1 MYQLMIIDDEPIVR
15 AGISMLIPWSDY
27 NFEVCA
33 EGVDGR
39 DGLKK
44 VLEYSPDLVLVDLK
58 MPGLNGIELIREA
71 KKQGFEGKFII
82 LTGYSDFE
90 FAKSAVSLGVRAYL
104 LKPID
109 EDEIREN
116 LEEVLAELEAK
127 KNLDDYYSLSELNA
141 RQVVLRRLLQPSED
155 KESIRKEIKLY
166 GMDFKYNNF
175 CVAILSP
182 NTDEAGDVLG
192 VEPQKIE
199 QMQRGIKNLDSIIV
213 ENNLVFIC
221 KGSSYTKIREQLM
234 KNNERLKRD
243 QKDSFFISLGQD
255 VANWEDI
262 NFSYECAKLL
272 TDYKFLYKD
281 MGAVS
286 IDDLKIAHIE
296 DKHNF
301 AEELCELIEIAD
313 KTSIEEKLRDLKEL
327 YKSKVMRETEI
338 KVHVI
343 QNIVLLFSML
353 ERKYPDKI
361 ANIPNFDTSVNKIKK
376 SDSLEHLL
384 QLVSSFSE
392 EVIERIGITTTDNIV
407 KRVLA
412 YMERNY
418 EKDLKLEDI
427 AKVFSYNSAYLGK
440 VFKKIT
446 GENFNNVLNGIRID
460 NAKKLL
466 LETDLKVYQISE
478 QVGYSNTDYF
488 YTKFRKYVG
497 VSPKEF
503 IEKNTQSNN

>member
-15 AGISMLIPWSDY
+15 AGIKHLLPWSDY
-27 NFEVCA
+27 NIEVCA
-33 EGVDGR
+33 EGVDGK

-44 VLEYSPDLVLVDLK
+44 ILEYSPDLVLVDVK
-58 MPGLNGIELIREA
+58 MPGMNGIELIREA
-71 KKQGFEGKFII
+71 KKQDFDGKFII

-109 EDEIREN
+109 EEELREN
-116 LEEVLAELEAK
+116 VEEVIAELEAK
-127 KNLDDYYSLSELNA
+127 KNLDDYYTLSELKA

-155 KESIRKEIKLY
+155 KESIRREIKLY
-166 GMDFKYNNF
+166 GMDFKYNKF
-175 CVAILSP
+175 CVAILS
-182 NTDEAGDVLG
+182 
-192 VEPQKIE
+192 QKTEDARQETAISTE
-199 QMQRGIKNLDSIIV
+199 KRELIQKGLVNVDSIIV
-213 ENNLVFIC
+213 DDNLVLIC
-221 KGSSYTKIREQLM
+221 KGSTYTKVREQLL

-243 QKDSFFISLGQD
+243 HGDGFFISLGHD

-281 MGAVS
+281 LEAAS
-286 IDDLKIAHIE
+286 IDELKTVYME
-296 DKHNF
+296 GKGNF
-301 AEELCELIEIAD
+301 AEHICGLIEIGD
-313 KTSIEEKLRDLKEL
+313 KASIEETLRNLKSF
-327 YKSKVMRETEI
+327 YKSKVMNETEI
-338 KVHVI
+338 KVQVI
-343 QNIVLLFSML
+343 QNTVLLFAML
-353 ERKYPDKI
+353 EKKYPDKV
-361 ANIPNFDTSVNKIKK
+361 AEFPDFEMVMDRVKK
-376 SDSLEHLL
+376 SNSLDDILR
-384 QLVSSFSE
+384 LVSIFSI
-392 EVIERIGITTTDNIV
+392 EVADKIGITTTDNIV

-418 EKDLKLEDI
+418 VQDLKLEEI
-427 AKVFSYNSAYLGK
+427 AKIFNYNSAYLGK

-446 GENFNNVLNGIRID
+446 GDSFNSVLNSIRID
-460 NAKKLL
+460 NAKRLL

-497 VSPKEF
+497 VSPKDF
-503 IEKNTQSNN
+503 VDKKKS